1 MDFDATDDPTHGDQE
16 ESYYHGYFEEH
27 IYHPL
32 LVFDAAD
39 DPTHGEQEES
49 YHGCYE
55 EHRSTTLW
63 SFSTAI
69 RDS

>member
-1 MDFDATDDPTHGDQE
+1 MALALLELYLRGRGKDGAPKKVLLDFDAT
-16 ESYYHGYFEEH
+16 
-27 IYHPL
+27 
-32 LVFDAAD
+32 A

-49 YHGCYE
+49 YHHGYYE